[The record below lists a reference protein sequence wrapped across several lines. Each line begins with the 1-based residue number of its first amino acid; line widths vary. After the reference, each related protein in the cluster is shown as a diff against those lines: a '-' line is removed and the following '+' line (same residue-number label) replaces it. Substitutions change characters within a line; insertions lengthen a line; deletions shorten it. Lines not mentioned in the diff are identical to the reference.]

1 MNVRPKIQLLTP
13 EQMNE
18 VHHYS
23 IRILE
28 ETGIEVESKE
38 ALRIFEKSDGLKV
51 KNGAVYLSGEL
62 INEVLQLAPSNI
74 EVYNKSGDVAFQL
87 GLNPGQLKNTE

>member
-1 MNVRPKIQLLTP
+1 LLSI

-38 ALRIFEKSDGLKV
+38 ALRIFEKSDGVRVVTPIL
-51 KNGAVYLSGEL
+51 EL
-62 INEVLQLAPSNI
+62 E
-74 EVYNKSGDVAFQL
+74 
-87 GLNPGQLKNTE
+87 

>member
-1 MNVRPKIQLLTP
+1 MKKVLPRLQLLSI

-38 ALRIFEKSDGLKV
+38 ALRIFEKSDGVRVVTPIL
-51 KNGAVYLSGEL
+51 EL
-62 INEVLQLAPSNI
+62 E
-74 EVYNKSGDVAFQL
+74 
-87 GLNPGQLKNTE
+87 